1 MGFSNHLVAEF
12 NNLAVDSNNDQLVV
26 SSKGAAVNFEAH
38 PEEAKDKEAKDKEA
52 KDKEAGAGR
61 DQQAL
66 KDSAISQ
73 ARADKSMEE
82 LASNSHNDSYKQHS
96 KTLG

>member
-26 SSKGAAVNFEAH
+26 SSKGAVVNFEAH
-38 PEEAKDKEAKDKEA
+38 QEEAKDKEA

>member
-38 PEEAKDKEAKDKEA
+38 PEEAKDKEA